1 MDDGVLGR
9 EYRDDEVICH
19 QGEPGDRMYVV
30 QSGRA
35 KVIREDGGSHVI
47 VGELGKG
54 DVFGEMSI
62 FDRQPRSATVRAD
75 GGVRV
80 LTLDKRAFLKRVHE
94 DPSLAYTILQKMSQ
108 RLRTLDEEVSRL
120 RRHAPTTNS

>member
-1 MDDGVLGR
+1 MDDGLLGR
-9 EYRDDEVICH
+9 EYQDEEVICH

-35 KVIREDGGSHVI
+35 KVIREDGGSQVT
-47 VGELGKG
+47 VGELEKG

-75 GGVRV
+75 GRARM

-94 DPSLAYTILQKMSQ
+94 DPSLAYAILQKMSQ
-108 RLRTLDEEVSRL
+108 RLRALDEEVSRL
-120 RRHAPTTNS
+120 RRQGPITSA

>member
-1 MDDGVLGR
+1 MDDAVLGK
-9 EYRDDEVICH
+9 EYGDTEIICC

-35 KVIREDGGSHVI
+35 QVFREDGDSRVV

-62 FDRQPRSATVRAD
+62 FDRQPRSATVQAVGSARI
-75 GGVRV
+75 
-80 LTLDKRAFLKRVHE
+80 LTLDKRAFLRRVHE
-94 DPSLAYTILQKMSQ
+94 DPTLAFTILQKMSE
-108 RLRTLDEEVSRL
+108 RLRALDEEVSRL
-120 RRHAPTTNS
+120 KRANPGA

>member
-1 MDDGVLGR
+1 MDDGLLGR
-9 EYRDDEVICH
+9 EYYDDEVICR

-35 KVIREDGGSHVI
+35 KVIREDGGSQVI
-47 VGELGKG
+47 VGELKKG

-75 GGVRV
+75 GRARM

-94 DPSLAYTILQKMSQ
+94 DPSLAYTILQRMSQ
-108 RLRTLDEEVSRL
+108 RLRALDEEVSRL
-120 RRHAPTTNS
+120 RRHEQMTSA

>member
-1 MDDGVLGR
+1 
-9 EYRDDEVICH
+9 
-19 QGEPGDRMYVV
+19 MYVV

-35 KVIREDGGSHVI
+35 KVIREDGGSQVI
-47 VGELGKG
+47 VGELEKG

-62 FDRQPRSATVRAD
+62 FDRQPRSATVCANGRA
-75 GGVRV
+75 RV

-108 RLRTLDEEVSRL
+108 RLRALDEEVSRL
-120 RRHAPTTNS
+120 RRHEQMTSA